1 MSLIDECLELFKCWK
16 YRKVNSKEKQKRFL
30 RRCKDTILY
39 GNFSNDILI
48 SSSGQ
53 VKIENLESCLNLVST
68 DFIIF

>member
-1 MSLIDECLELFKCWK
+1 MSLIGECLELLKCWK
-16 YRKVNSKEKQKRFL
+16 YRKVNSKEKEKRFL
-30 RRCKDTILY
+30 RSSKDSILS

-53 VKIENLESCLNLVST
+53 LKIDNLESCLNLVGT